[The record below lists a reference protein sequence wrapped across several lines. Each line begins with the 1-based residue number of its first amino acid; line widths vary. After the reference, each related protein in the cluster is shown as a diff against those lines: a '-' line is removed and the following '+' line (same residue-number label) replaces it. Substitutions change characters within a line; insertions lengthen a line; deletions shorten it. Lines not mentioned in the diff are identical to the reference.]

1 MKISIQNFKS
11 LHNKTTFDLR
21 KVNLFVGAN
30 NTGKSALGKFFQ
42 TMNSN
47 SRNTSAGGLRLDAVN
62 AFAEQGEDWRSLVF
76 KGDTNH
82 PLVFEI
88 DLEVYGTTCTARVT
102 FEYDPNRHLM
112 NHPTVQ
118 CGGISE
124 IQLFFGKYRLVRWE
138 KERKEFYPTN
148 IIGWIKHSFEQ
159 NELPSYEDQMD
170 FSSIARDA
178 LGLNHFSFQPI
189 MMGDIEQLM
198 SELPN
203 KIAARELF
211 LVSPNANF
219 KDIFKSL
226 QISLIVP
233 KKQISIQS
241 VMYIFMFR
249 LISYANGV
257 LTQSSL
263 HKGTTEPQWFDF
275 FSDDL
280 NASLKNYFG
289 FEIERRALKYD
300 DGEVFDHRYFVLQNG
315 VRSPL
320 WDCGSG
326 VSKVISWLTDWYN
339 HFEMDLLVNA
349 DPDSAPQ
356 VIVIREP
363 ERELHPDWQ
372 LAWVS
377 WLQHEISKKCYSHI
391 SVIIETHSPTILK
404 AFQLA
409 VEEGEWNAE
418 NVCVFDFTKNEEG
431 ETSVKTIELGDDGNL
446 KQPISAGWM
455 SAVITKEDRLRLKR
469 FSRLD

>member
-11 LHNKTTFDLR
+11 LHSKTTFDLR

-148 IIGWIKHSFEQ
+148 IVGWIKHSFLEKS
-159 NELPSYEDQMD
+159 LPDYDEQMD
-170 FSSIARDA
+170 FSNAAREA
-178 LGLNHFSFQPI
+178 FGLKDFSFEPI
-189 MMGDIEQLM
+189 MMGDIEKLL

-203 KIAARELF
+203 IIDASEL
-211 LVSPNANF
+211 LLTSPNANF
-219 KDIFKSL
+219 KDIFKSF
-226 QISLIVP
+226 QISEIVP
-233 KKQISIQS
+233 KKQIAIRN

-249 LISYANGV
+249 LINSANGV

-263 HKGTTEPQWFDF
+263 HKGTKEPQWFDY
-275 FSDDL
+275 FSADL
-280 NASLKNYFG
+280 NASLKKYFG
-289 FEIERRALKYD
+289 FEIERRALQYE
-300 DGEVFDHRYFVLQNG
+300 DGEVIDYRYFVLQNG

-326 VSKVISWLTDWYN
+326 VSKVISWLTDWYD
-339 HFEMDLLVNA
+339 HFGIEILTSH
-349 DPDSAPQ
+349 DPDAAPQ
-356 VIVIREP
+356 VIIIREP

-377 WLQHEISKKCYSHI
+377 WLQQEVSKKCYSHL
-391 SVIIETHSPTILK
+391 SVIIETHSPIILK
-404 AFQLA
+404 SFQLA
-409 VEEGEWNAE
+409 VEDNEWKAE
-418 NVCVFDFTKNEEG
+418 DICVFDFTKNKKG
-431 ETSVKTIELGDDGNL
+431 ETSVNTIELGLDGNL
-446 KQPISAGWM
+446 THPISAGWM